1 MKPGAIQGTRDL
13 LAWLGL
19 SWDAEAPLQSTDL
32 TPYRD
37 AMRALAARGLVYP
50 CARTRGDIARAQSAP
65 NEGDEA
71 GSGDD
76 PMPSEDRFGTELRPE
91 GFRRGIPRTFDDE
104 ATNWRFAVE
113 SGNPTRFEDRIAG
126 PQSHDIETTTGDFLV
141 WTKRGQPSYQLA
153 VVVDDARQGVTKI
166 VRGDDLLPSAAR
178 QLVLWR
184 ALADDLGWGAF
195 PEQWHLPLVR
205 GTDGRRL
212 AKRHGDTRLDRYRD
226 AGVPAERVIGL
237 VAFWSGVSGL
247 GERSGLS
254 GKTDSRE
261 AMSAADFFAGF
272 DPDRMSRSDVV
283 FTEADDRWLTTP

>member
-1 MKPGAIQGTRDL
+1 
-13 LAWLGL
+13 
-19 SWDAEAPLQSTDL
+19 
-32 TPYRD
+32 
-37 AMRALAARGLVYP
+37 
-50 CARTRGDIARAQSAP
+50 
-65 NEGDEA
+65 
-71 GSGDD
+71 
-76 PMPSEDRFGTELRPE
+76 MPSEDRFGAELRPE
-91 GFRRGIPRTFDDE
+91 GFRLGTPRAFDDE

-113 SGNPTRFEDRIAG
+113 PGNPTRFEDQIAG
-126 PQSHDIETTTGDFLV
+126 AQSHDIEATTGDFLV

-153 VVVDDARQGVTKI
+153 VVVDDARQGVTRI

-184 ALADDLGWGAF
+184 SLADDLEWGAF

-205 GTDGRRL
+205 GADGRRL

-237 VAFWSGVSGL
+237 VASWSEVT
-247 GERSGLS
+247 GLS
-254 GKTDSRE
+254 GKTGSRE
-261 AMSAADFFAGF
+261 PMSAAEFFAGF